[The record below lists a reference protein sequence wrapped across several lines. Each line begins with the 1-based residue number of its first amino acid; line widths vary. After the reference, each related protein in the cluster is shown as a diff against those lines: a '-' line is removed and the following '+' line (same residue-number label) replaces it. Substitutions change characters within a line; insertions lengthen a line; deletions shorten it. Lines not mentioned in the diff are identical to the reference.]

1 MPKTMLIESDRA
13 VELAEARARIEG
25 KTVSK
30 VVEEALEHPSTPSGA
45 DGSVQA
51 EPDEREVR
59 LARILERA
67 RALRAAL
74 PADVTSDHSWLYDEH
89 GLPR

>member
-30 VVEEALEHPSTPSGA
+30 VVEEALEHPSTPAGA
-45 DGSVQA
+45 ELKAVQA
-51 EPDEREVR
+51 DWAAVK
-59 LARILERA
+59 AAILTDA
-67 RALRAAL
+67 AALRATL
-74 PADVTSDHSWLYDEH
+74 PSEVTSDHAWLYDDD